1 MSRPLRS
8 TPITGASSLLRAGP
22 PARPHRYS
30 TPHSFCCSTRSL
42 SPPATFPG
50 HRQPYR
56 HTPSHVP
63 CSSCRSGSRRLH
75 TGHHLASKRVS
86 ARFIPKIYT
95 DLGFDVVSCISML
108 RRRFALARLPDPCLT
123 THTPPF
129 PHRSPQRSS
138 ANAAWGGLT
147 SPPAGRRRRATK
159 PSSTTQHCFT
169 KIYLHSDLRSAFVA
183 HVHEQVRQDGRDR
196 RALWG
201 SPVSCLQG
209 PVGQLQVGGQPP
221 LHIQHYPA
229 GLGVLLDGLDDQVPP
244 DAVEEPP
251 DVQIDHPVVLPATI
265 PAGSD
270 RIQCRPLRPIA
281 VGVRVEHWFHP
292 CPQMRGHHRL
302 DHPIANGGHA

>member
-108 RRRFALARLPDPCLT
+108 RRRFALARLPDCLLYT
-123 THTPPF
+123 
-129 PHRSPQRSS
+129 SD
-138 ANAAWGGLT
+138 AADEEDSVDLG
-147 SPPAGRRRRATK
+147 GRRIIK
-159 PSSTTQHCFT
+159 
-169 KIYLHSDLRSAFVA
+169 KKKKKKKK
-183 HVHEQVRQDGRDR
+183 
-196 RALWG
+196 
-201 SPVSCLQG
+201 
-209 PVGQLQVGGQPP
+209 
-221 LHIQHYPA
+221 
-229 GLGVLLDGLDDQVPP
+229 
-244 DAVEEPP
+244 
-251 DVQIDHPVVLPATI
+251 
-265 PAGSD
+265 
-270 RIQCRPLRPIA
+270 
-281 VGVRVEHWFHP
+281 
-292 CPQMRGHHRL
+292 
-302 DHPIANGGHA
+302 N

>member
-108 RRRFALARLPDPCLT
+108 RRRFALARLPDPYLT
-123 THTPPF
+123 
-129 PHRSPQRSS
+129 RSSPRLFPQRSPRP
-138 ANAAWGGLT
+138 AFNRRGLRWFGT
-147 SPPAGRRRRATK
+147 SPCRAIPEDLPPSLAQFRLRRPTYAA
-159 PSSTTQHCFT
+159 PSS
-169 KIYLHSDLRSAFVA
+169 FVA
-183 HVHEQVRQDGRDR
+183 HD
-196 RALWG
+196 
-201 SPVSCLQG
+201 
-209 PVGQLQVGGQPP
+209 
-221 LHIQHYPA
+221 
-229 GLGVLLDGLDDQVPP
+229 LG
-244 DAVEEPP
+244 
-251 DVQIDHPVVLPATI
+251 
-265 PAGSD
+265 
-270 RIQCRPLRPIA
+270 
-281 VGVRVEHWFHP
+281 
-292 CPQMRGHHRL
+292 
-302 DHPIANGGHA
+302 N